1 MTRSP
6 GDKLLAQWDAVP
18 TERQDYY
25 RRVYQRE
32 VRAAG
37 ASTDDAAE
45 LDVLR
50 RLIDAYREQ
59 ALVPVGSRW
68 ASVPE
73 RVRAAARQGKP
84 LDAPETQSDVNRPSG
99 PPKALALLLLPL
111 AGLLLFGLFSLIGG
125 SRDEADTLAALMTPT
140 ETLTPTPEISPTPT
154 PLALEESD
162 PVIRA
167 GDGGRRRNYYPV
179 LLQVYPA
186 DGRAPRVFVVQER
199 AVQTADWNFDPN
211 PDVASWVSGLLVR
224 PVLGLP
230 FSVENRELM
239 ETLAPGARFAL
250 QMNTGAVLDFTYG
263 DTRQVARQD
272 AAIFTQVEPGL
283 ALVLIGETDPE
294 GALTETRWVV
304 TATYPVEQEV
314 ERLRA
319 GELAAVIALGESGA
333 IMGLEDVRITV
344 VGTALATPEGLPPNL
359 AYALVDLEIVV
370 GEAGWQTSGVNWTLE
385 DAAGSRF
392 NPDALVSAQG
402 AFGPLQG
409 NIPPNTALT
418 VTLGF
423 LAERDLSDARLLV
436 GVGSDTTVF
445 AVGFTLP
452 PEPPTVEG
460 LDVQVR
466 RVSTD
471 ATAVYVEARVFN
483 PQAGPVALEALEN
496 WLVLGYAPLS
506 LGPQSPPVAGELP
519 NAVSAGEAFDLAL
532 TFAYNGEPYGR
543 LLLLGR
549 EYALHIAEGG

>member
-1 MTRSP
+1 MTQSQ

-18 TERQDYY
+18 SERQEYY

-45 LDVLR
+45 LDVLH
-50 RLIDAYREQ
+50 RLIAAYREH

-73 RVRAAARQGKP
+73 RVRVAARRGKP
-84 LDAPETQSDVNRPSG
+84 LDAPEAQNNVINPSG
-99 PPKALALLLLPL
+99 PPKALALLLVPL
-111 AGLLLFGLFSLIGG
+111 VGLLLFGLFSLTGG
-125 SRDEADTLAALMTPT
+125 SRHEADALAALMTPT
-140 ETLTPTPEISPTPT
+140 TTLTPTPEISPTPT

-162 PVIRA
+162 SVIRA

-186 DGRAPRVFVVQER
+186 DGSVPRVLVVQER

-211 PDVASWVSGLLVR
+211 PDVVSWVSGLLVR

-230 FSVENRELM
+230 FSTENRALM
-239 ETLAPGARFAL
+239 TTLAPGARFSL
-250 QMNTGAVLDFTYG
+250 QMNTGAVLDFTYR

-283 ALVLIGETDPE
+283 ALVLIGETDAE

-304 TATYPVEQEV
+304 TAAYPVEQEV

-319 GELAAVIALGESGA
+319 GELAIVIALGESGG
-333 IMGLEDVRITV
+333 IIGLDNVRITV
-344 VGTALATPEGLPPNL
+344 VGTALEILEGLPSDL
-359 AYALVDLEIVV
+359 AYALVDLEIVTDA
-370 GEAGWQTSGVNWTLE
+370 AGLQTSGVNWALE
-385 DAAGSRF
+385 DASGNRF
-392 NPDALVSAQG
+392 NPDALASAQG
-402 AFGPLQG
+402 AFGTLPG
-409 NIPPNTALT
+409 NIPPNTVLT

-423 LAERDLSDARLLV
+423 LARRDLTDARLLV
-436 GVGSDTTVF
+436 GVGSETTVF
-445 AVGFTLP
+445 AVSFILP
-452 PEPPTVEG
+452 SVPPTVEG

-471 ATAVYVEARVFN
+471 EISVYVEARVFN
-483 PQAGPVALEALEN
+483 PQASPVALEALEN
-496 WLVLGYAPLS
+496 WLVLGYAPLP
-506 LGPQSPPVAGELP
+506 LGPQSPPIAGELP
-519 NAVSAGEAFDLAL
+519 DSVGADEAFDLSL
-532 TFAYNGEPYGR
+532 TFAYGGESYGR
-543 LLLLGR
+543 LFLLGR
-549 EYALHIAEGG
+549 EYALHLTEGR

>member
-1 MTRSP
+1 MTRSE

-50 RLIDAYREQ
+50 RLIDAYRDQ

-73 RVRAAARQGKP
+73 RVRAAARRGKP
-84 LDAPETQSDVNRPSG
+84 LDAPETQSDVIRPSS

-111 AGLLLFGLFSLIGG
+111 AGLLLFALFSFIGG
-125 SRDEADTLAALMTPT
+125 SRDEADALAALTTPT

-167 GDGGRRRNYYPV
+167 GDSRRRNYYPV

-186 DGRAPRVFVVQER
+186 DGSAPRVFVVQER
-199 AVQTADWNFDPN
+199 AVQTADWQFDPN

-230 FSVENRELM
+230 FSPENRDLM
-239 ETLAPGARFAL
+239 QTLAPGARFAL
-250 QMNTGAVLDFTYG
+250 QMNTGAVLNFVYSES
-263 DTRQVARQD
+263 RQVARQET
-272 AAIFTQVEPGL
+272 AIFTQTEPGL
-283 ALVLIGETDPE
+283 ALVLIGETDLE
-294 GALTETRWVV
+294 GALTETRWMV
-304 TATYPVEQEV
+304 TAAYPVEQEV

-333 IMGLEDVRITV
+333 IMGLEDVRIAV
-344 VGTALATPEGLPPNL
+344 VGTALATPEGLPPDL
-359 AYALVDLEIVV
+359 AYALIDLEIIT
-370 GEAGWQTSGVNWTLE
+370 GATGLQTSGVSWTLE

-392 NPDALVSAQG
+392 NPDALASAQG
-402 AFGPLQG
+402 AFGTLPG
-409 NIPPNTALT
+409 SIPPNTVLT

-436 GVGSDTTVF
+436 GVGSDVTVF

-483 PQAGPVALEALEN
+483 PQASPVALEVLEN
-496 WLVLGYAPLS
+496 WLVLGYAPLP
-506 LGPQSPPVAGELP
+506 LGPQSPPIAGELP
-519 NAVSAGEAFDLAL
+519 DSVGANAAFDLAL
-532 TFAYNGEPYGR
+532 TFAYGGEPYGR
-543 LLLLGR
+543 LFLLGR

>member
-1 MTRSP
+1 MTRSE

-45 LDVLR
+45 LEVLR

-73 RVRAAARQGKP
+73 RVRAAARRGKP
-84 LDAPETQSDVNRPSG
+84 LDAPEAHSDVTRPSG
-99 PPKALALLLLPL
+99 PPKVLALLLLPL

-125 SRDEADTLAALMTPT
+125 TRDEADTLAALTTPT

-179 LLQVYPA
+179 LLQVHPA
-186 DGRAPRVFVVQER
+186 DGSAPRVFVVQAR
-199 AVQTADWNFDPN
+199 AVQTADWQFDPN

-230 FSVENRELM
+230 FSPENRDLL
-239 ETLAPGARFAL
+239 TALAPGARFAL
-250 QMNTGAVLDFTYG
+250 QMNTGAVLDFTYR
-263 DTRQVARQD
+263 DTRQVARQE
-272 AAIFTQVEPGL
+272 AMIFAQVEPGL

-304 TATYPVEQEV
+304 TAAYPVEQEV

-319 GELAAVIALGESGA
+319 GELAAVIAPGESGA
-333 IMGLEDVRITV
+333 ITGLEDVRIAV
-344 VGTALATPEGLPPNL
+344 VGTALATPEGLPPDL
-359 AYALVDLEIVV
+359 AYARVDLEIIT
-370 GEAGWQTSGVNWTLE
+370 GAAGLQTSGVNWTLK
-385 DAAGSRF
+385 DAAGNRF
-392 NPDALVSAQG
+392 NPDALASAQG
-402 AFGPLQG
+402 AFGTLPG

-423 LAERDLSDARLLV
+423 LARHDLTDARLLV
-436 GVGSDTTVF
+436 GVGSDTTAF

-483 PQAGPVALEALEN
+483 PQASPVALEALEN
-496 WLVLGYAPLS
+496 GLVLGYAPLP
-506 LGPQSPPVAGELP
+506 LGPQSPPIAGELP
-519 NAVSAGEAFDLAL
+519 DSVGANAAFDLAL

-543 LLLLGR
+543 LFLLGR
-549 EYALHIAEGG
+549 EYALHIAEGR

>member
-1 MTRSP
+1 MTRSQ
-6 GDKLLAQWDAVP
+6 GDRLLAQWDAVP
-18 TERQDYY
+18 TERQEYY

-73 RVRAAARQGKP
+73 RVRAVARQGKP
-84 LDAPETQSDVNRPSG
+84 LDAPEAQNDVTRPSG

-111 AGLLLFGLFSLIGG
+111 VGLLLFGLFTLIGG
-125 SRDEADTLAALMTPT
+125 NRDEADALAALTTPT

-154 PLALEESD
+154 PLALEQSD

-167 GDGGRRRNYYPV
+167 GDSRRRNYYPV

-186 DGRAPRVFVVQER
+186 DGRTPRVFVVQER
-199 AVQTADWNFDPN
+199 AIQTTDWNFDPN

-230 FSVENRELM
+230 FSSENRELM
-239 ETLAPGARFAL
+239 ETLAPGARFEL
-250 QMNTGAVLDFTYG
+250 QMNTGAVLSFAYR
-263 DTRQVARQD
+263 DTRQVVRQD

-283 ALVLIGETDPE
+283 VLVLIGETDLE
-294 GALTETRWVV
+294 GALTETRWMV

-319 GELAAVIALGESGA
+319 GELAAVIAPGESGA
-333 IMGLEDVRITV
+333 IMGLDDVRITV
-344 VGTALATPEGLPPNL
+344 VGTTLASPETLPPEL
-359 AYALVDLEIVV
+359 VYALVDLEIVT
-370 GEAGWQTSGVNWTLE
+370 GGAGLQTSGVNWTLE
-385 DAAGSRF
+385 DAAGNRF
-392 NPDALVSAQG
+392 NPDALASAQG
-402 AFGPLQG
+402 AFGTLPG
-409 NIPPNTALT
+409 TIPPNTVLT

-436 GVGSDTTVF
+436 GVGSDVTVF

-471 ATAVYVEARVFN
+471 ATALYVEARVFN
-483 PQAGPVALEALEN
+483 PQASPVALEALEN
-496 WLVLGYAPLS
+496 WLVLGYAPLP
-506 LGPQSPPVAGELP
+506 LGPQSPPIAGELP
-519 NAVSAGEAFDLAL
+519 SSVGAGEAFDLAL
-532 TFAYNGEPYGR
+532 TFAYDGEPYGR
-543 LLLLGR
+543 LFLLGR
-549 EYALHIAEGG
+549 EYALEFAEGR

>member
-1 MTRSP
+1 M
-6 GDKLLAQWDAVP
+6 
-18 TERQDYY
+18 
-25 RRVYQRE
+25 
-32 VRAAG
+32 
-37 ASTDDAAE
+37 
-45 LDVLR
+45 
-50 RLIDAYREQ
+50 IDAYREQ

-73 RVRAAARQGKP
+73 RVRAAARRGKP
-84 LDAPETQSDVNRPSG
+84 LDTPEAHNDVTRSSG

-111 AGLLLFGLFSLIGG
+111 VGLLLFGLFSLIGG
-125 SRDEADTLAALMTPT
+125 SRDEADALAALATPT

-167 GDGGRRRNYYPV
+167 GDSGRRRSYYPV

-186 DGRAPRVFVVQER
+186 DGSAPRVFVVQER

-230 FSVENRELM
+230 FSPENHELLT
-239 ETLAPGARFAL
+239 TLAPGARFAL
-250 QMNTGAVLDFTYG
+250 QMNTGAVLDFTYR
-263 DTRQVARQD
+263 DTRQVSRQE
-272 AAIFTQVEPGL
+272 AVIFTQTEPGL
-283 ALVLIGETDPE
+283 VLVLIGETDPE

-304 TATYPVEQEV
+304 TAAYPVEQEV

-319 GELAAVIALGESGA
+319 GELAAVIAPGESGA
-333 IMGLEDVRITV
+333 IMGLDAVRIAV
-344 VGTALATPEGLPPNL
+344 VGTALATPEGLPPDL
-359 AYALVDLEIVV
+359 AYALIDLEIIT
-370 GEAGWQTSGVNWTLE
+370 GETGLQTSGVNWTLE

-392 NPDALVSAQG
+392 NPDALASAQG
-402 AFGPLQG
+402 AFGTLPG
-409 NIPPNTALT
+409 TIPPNTVLT

-436 GVGSDTTVF
+436 GVGSDVTVF

-452 PEPPTVEG
+452 PDPPTVEG

-483 PQAGPVALEALEN
+483 PQASSVALEALEN
-496 WLVLGYAPLS
+496 WLVLGYAPLP
-506 LGPQSPPVAGELP
+506 LGPQSPPIAGELP
-519 NAVSAGEAFDLAL
+519 DSVGANAAFDLAL
-532 TFAYNGEPYGR
+532 TFAYSGEPYGR
-543 LLLLGR
+543 LFLLGR
-549 EYALHIAEGG
+549 EYALEFAEGR

>member
-1 MTRSP
+1 MTRSE

-50 RLIDAYREQ
+50 RLIDAYRQQ

-84 LDAPETQSDVNRPSG
+84 LDAPEAHSDVTRPSG

-111 AGLLLFGLFSLIGG
+111 AGLLLFGLFALIGG
-125 SRDEADTLAALMTPT
+125 SRDEADALAALTTPT

-154 PLALEESD
+154 PLALEQSD

-167 GDGGRRRNYYPV
+167 GDSRRRNYYPV

-186 DGRAPRVFVVQER
+186 DGSAPRVFVVQER
-199 AVQTADWNFDPN
+199 AVQTADWHFDPN
-211 PDVASWVSGLLVR
+211 PDVVSWVSGLLVR

-230 FSVENRELM
+230 FSPENRDLLT
-239 ETLAPGARFAL
+239 TLAPGARFAL
-250 QMNTGAVLDFTYG
+250 QMNTGAVLDFTYR
-263 DTRQVARQD
+263 DTSQVARQD

-304 TATYPVEQEV
+304 TAAYPVEQEV

-319 GELAAVIALGESGA
+319 GELAAIIAPGESSA
-333 IMGLEDVRITV
+333 IIGLDDVRLMV
-344 VGTALATPEGLPPNL
+344 VGTMLATPETLPADL
-359 AYALVDLEIVV
+359 AYALVDLEIVTDTV
-370 GEAGWQTSGVNWTLE
+370 GLQTSGVNWTLE

-392 NPDALVSAQG
+392 NPDALASAQG
-402 AFGPLQG
+402 AFGALPG
-409 NIPPNTALT
+409 NIPPNTVLT

-423 LAERDLSDARLLV
+423 LAQRDLTDARLLV
-436 GVGSDTTVF
+436 GVGSDVTVF

-460 LDVQVR
+460 LDVQMR

-483 PQAGPVALEALEN
+483 PQASPVALEALEN
-496 WLVLGYAPLS
+496 WLVLGYAPLP
-506 LGPQSPPVAGELP
+506 LGPQSPPIAGELP
-519 NAVSAGEAFDLAL
+519 DSVGANAAFDLAL
-532 TFAYNGEPYGR
+532 TFAYSGEPYGR
-543 LLLLGR
+543 LFLLGR
-549 EYALHIAEGG
+549 EYALHINEGG

>member
-1 MTRSP
+1 MTRSE

-45 LDVLR
+45 LEVLR

-73 RVRAAARQGKP
+73 RVRAAARRGKP
-84 LDAPETQSDVNRPSG
+84 LEAPEAHSDVMRPSG

-111 AGLLLFGLFSLIGG
+111 AGLLLFGLFALIGG
-125 SRDEADTLAALMTPT
+125 NRDEADTLAALMTAT

-167 GDGGRRRNYYPV
+167 GDSRRRNYYPV

-199 AVQTADWNFDPN
+199 AVQTADWHFDPN

-230 FSVENRELM
+230 FSPENHALM
-239 ETLAPGARFAL
+239 DTLAPGARFAL
-250 QMNTGAVLDFTYG
+250 QMNTGAVLGFTYR

-272 AAIFTQVEPGL
+272 TAIFTQVEPGL
-283 ALVLIGETDPE
+283 VLVLIGETDAE

-304 TATYPVEQEV
+304 TAAYPVEQEV

-319 GELAAVIALGESGA
+319 GELAAVIAPGESGT
-333 IMGLEDVRITV
+333 IVGLDDVRITV
-344 VGTALATPEGLPPNL
+344 VGTALATPEGLPPDL
-359 AYALVDLEIVV
+359 AYALVDLEIIT
-370 GEAGWQTSGVNWTLE
+370 GAAGLQTSGVNWMLE
-385 DAAGSRF
+385 DTAGNRF

-402 AFGPLQG
+402 AFGGLPG
-409 NIPPNTALT
+409 NIPPNTVLT

-423 LAERDLSDARLLV
+423 LARRDLTDARLLV
-436 GVGSDTTVF
+436 GVGSDVTVF
-445 AVGFTLP
+445 VLTFTLP
-452 PEPPTVEG
+452 PEPPTVDG

-466 RVSTD
+466 RVSYD
-471 ATAVYVEARVFN
+471 ATTVYIEARVFN
-483 PQAGPVALEALEN
+483 PQASPVALEALEN
-496 WLVLGYAPLS
+496 GLVLGYAPLP
-506 LGPQSPPVAGELP
+506 LGPQSPPIAGELP
-519 NAVSAGEAFDLAL
+519 DSVGANSAFDLAL
-532 TFAYNGEPYGR
+532 TFAYGGEPYGR
-543 LLLLGR
+543 LFLLGR
-549 EYALHIAEGG
+549 EYALHINEGR

>member
-1 MTRSP
+1 MTRSES
-6 GDKLLAQWDAVP
+6 DKLLAQWDAVP

-37 ASTDDAAE
+37 AGTDDAAE
-45 LDVLR
+45 LEVLR
-50 RLIDAYREQ
+50 RLIAAYREQ

-73 RVRAAARQGKP
+73 RVCAAARRGKP
-84 LDAPETQSDVNRPSG
+84 LEAPEAHSDVMRPSG
-99 PPKALALLLLPL
+99 PPKALALLLVPL
-111 AGLLLFGLFSLIGG
+111 AGLLLFGLFALIGG
-125 SRDEADTLAALMTPT
+125 NRDEADTLAALTTPT

-167 GDGGRRRNYYPV
+167 GDGGRRRSYYPV

-211 PDVASWVSGLLVR
+211 PDVVSWVSGLLVR

-230 FSVENRELM
+230 FSPENRALM

-250 QMNTGAVLDFTYG
+250 QMNTGAVLSFIYS

-272 AAIFTQVEPGL
+272 TAIFTQVESGL
-283 ALVLIGETDPE
+283 VLVLIGETDPE

-304 TATYPVEQEV
+304 TAAYPVEQEV

-319 GELAAVIALGESGA
+319 GELAAVIAPGESGT
-333 IMGLEDVRITV
+333 IVGLDDVQITV
-344 VGTALATPEGLPPNL
+344 VNTVVETPETLPADL
-359 AYALVDLEIVV
+359 AYALVDLEIIT
-370 GEAGWQTSGVNWTLE
+370 GATGLQTSGVNWTLE
-385 DAAGSRF
+385 DTAGNRF
-392 NPDALVSAQG
+392 NPDALASAQG
-402 AFGPLQG
+402 AFGGLPG
-409 NIPPNTALT
+409 NIPPNTVLT

-423 LAERDLSDARLLV
+423 LTRRRLTDARLLV
-436 GVGSDTTVF
+436 GVGGDVTVF
-445 AVGFTLP
+445 AVSFTLP
-452 PEPPTVEG
+452 PEPPTLDG

-483 PQAGPVALEALEN
+483 PQASPVALEALEN
-496 WLVLGYAPLS
+496 WLVLGYAPLP
-506 LGPQSPPVAGELP
+506 LGPQSPPIAGELP
-519 NAVSAGEAFDLAL
+519 DAISAGTAFDLTL
-532 TFAYNGEPYGR
+532 TFAYAGEPYGR
-543 LLLLGR
+543 LFLLGR
-549 EYALHIAEGG
+549 EYALHINEGR

>member
-1 MTRSP
+1 MTRSES
-6 GDKLLAQWDAVP
+6 DRLLAQWDAVP

-45 LDVLR
+45 LEVLR

-73 RVRAAARQGKP
+73 RVRAAARRGKP
-84 LDAPETQSDVNRPSG
+84 LEAPEAHSDVMRPSG

-111 AGLLLFGLFSLIGG
+111 AGLLLFGLFALIGG
-125 SRDEADTLAALMTPT
+125 NRDEADTLAALMTAT

-154 PLALEESD
+154 PLALEQSD

-167 GDGGRRRNYYPV
+167 GDSRRRNYYPV

-199 AVQTADWNFDPN
+199 AVQTADWHFDPN
-211 PDVASWVSGLLVR
+211 PDVVSWVSGLLVR

-230 FSVENRELM
+230 FSPENRALM
-239 ETLAPGARFAL
+239 DTLAPGARFAL
-250 QMNTGAVLDFTYG
+250 QMNTGAVLSFIYS

-272 AAIFTQVEPGL
+272 TAIFTQVESGL
-283 ALVLIGETDPE
+283 VLVLIGETDPE

-304 TATYPVEQEV
+304 TAAYPVEQEV

-319 GELAAVIALGESGA
+319 GELAAVIAPGESGT
-333 IMGLEDVRITV
+333 IVGLDDVQITV
-344 VGTALATPEGLPPNL
+344 VNTVVETPETLPADL
-359 AYALVDLEIVV
+359 AYALVDLEIIT
-370 GEAGWQTSGVNWTLE
+370 GATGLQTSGVNWTLE
-385 DAAGSRF
+385 DTAGSRF
-392 NPDALVSAQG
+392 NPDALASAQG
-402 AFGPLQG
+402 AFGALPG
-409 NIPPNTALT
+409 NIPPNTVLT

-423 LAERDLSDARLLV
+423 LAQRDLSDARLLV
-436 GVGSDTTVF
+436 GVGSDVTVF
-445 AVGFTLP
+445 AVSFTLP
-452 PEPPTVEG
+452 PEPSTVDG

-466 RVSTD
+466 RVSHD
-471 ATAVYVEARVFN
+471 ATTVYIEARVFN

-496 WLVLGYAPLS
+496 GLVLGYAPLP
-506 LGPQSPPVAGELP
+506 LGPQSPPIAGELP
-519 NAVSAGEAFDLAL
+519 DSVGANAAFDLAL
-532 TFAYNGEPYGR
+532 TFAYGGEPYGR
-543 LLLLGR
+543 LFLLGR
-549 EYALHIAEGG
+549 EYALHINEGR

>member
-1 MTRSP
+1 MTRSS

-73 RVRAAARQGKP
+73 RVRAAARRGKP
-84 LDAPETQSDVNRPSG
+84 LDAPEVHNDVTRPSG

-111 AGLLLFGLFSLIGG
+111 AGVLLFGLFSLIGG
-125 SRDEADTLAALMTPT
+125 TRDEADALAALTTPT

-186 DGRAPRVFVVQER
+186 DGSAPRVFVVQER
-199 AVQTADWNFDPN
+199 AVQTADWQFDPN
-211 PDVASWVSGLLVR
+211 PDVASWVAGLLVR

-230 FSVENRELM
+230 FSPENRELLT
-239 ETLAPGARFAL
+239 TLAPGARFAL
-250 QMNTGAVLDFTYG
+250 QMNTGAVLDFTYR
-263 DTRQVARQD
+263 DTRQVARQE
-272 AAIFTQVEPGL
+272 ATIFTQIEPGL
-283 ALVLIGETDPE
+283 VLVLIGETDPE

-304 TATYPVEQEV
+304 TAAYPVEQEV

-319 GELAAVIALGESGA
+319 GELAAVIAPGESGA
-333 IMGLEDVRITV
+333 ILGLDAVRIAV
-344 VGTALATPEGLPPNL
+344 VGTALATPEGLPPDL
-359 AYALVDLEIVV
+359 AYALIDLEIIT
-370 GEAGWQTSGVNWTLE
+370 GATGLQTSGVSWTLE
-385 DAAGSRF
+385 DVAGNRF
-392 NPDALVSAQG
+392 NPDALASAQG
-402 AFGPLQG
+402 AFGTLPG
-409 NIPPNTALT
+409 SIPPNTVLT
-418 VTLGF
+418 MTLGF

-436 GVGSDTTVF
+436 GVGSDVTVF

-483 PQAGPVALEALEN
+483 PQASPVALEALEN
-496 WLVLGYAPLS
+496 WLVLGYAPLP
-506 LGPQSPPVAGELP
+506 LGPQSPPIAGELP
-519 NAVSAGEAFDLAL
+519 SSIGAGEAFDLAL
-532 TFAYNGEPYGR
+532 TFAYGGEPYGR
-543 LLLLGR
+543 LFLLGR
-549 EYALHIAEGG
+549 EYALHINEGG

>member
-1 MTRSP
+1 MTRSE

-73 RVRAAARQGKP
+73 RVRAAARRGKP
-84 LDAPETQSDVNRPSG
+84 LDTPEAHNDVTRPSG

-111 AGLLLFGLFSLIGG
+111 VGLLLFGLFSLIGG
-125 SRDEADTLAALMTPT
+125 SRDEADALVALATPT

-162 PVIRA
+162 SVIRA
-167 GDGGRRRNYYPV
+167 GDGGRRRSYYPV

-230 FSVENRELM
+230 FSTENRELM
-239 ETLAPGARFAL
+239 TTLAPGARFAL
-250 QMNTGAVLDFTYG
+250 QMNTGAVLDFIYR
-263 DTRQVARQD
+263 DTRQVARQE
-272 AAIFTQVEPGL
+272 AVIFTQTEPGL
-283 ALVLIGETDPE
+283 VLVLIGETDLE

-304 TATYPVEQEV
+304 TAAYPMEQEV

-319 GELAAVIALGESGA
+319 GELAAVIAPGESGA
-333 IMGLEDVRITV
+333 ITGLDAVRIAV
-344 VGTALATPEGLPPNL
+344 VGTALATPEGLPPDL
-359 AYALVDLEIVV
+359 AYALVDLEIIT
-370 GEAGWQTSGVNWTLE
+370 GATGLQTSGVNWTLE
-385 DAAGSRF
+385 DVAGSRF
-392 NPDALVSAQG
+392 NPDALASAQG
-402 AFGPLQG
+402 VFGTLPG
-409 NIPPNTALT
+409 SIPPNTVLT

-436 GVGSDTTVF
+436 GVGSDVTVF

-471 ATAVYVEARVFN
+471 AAAVYVEGRVFN
-483 PQAGPVALEALEN
+483 PQASPVALEALEN
-496 WLVLGYAPLS
+496 WLVLGYAPLP
-506 LGPQSPPVAGELP
+506 LGPQSPPIGGELP
-519 NAVSAGEAFDLAL
+519 DSVEANSAFDLAL
-532 TFAYNGEPYGR
+532 TFAYSGEPYGR

-549 EYALHIAEGG
+549 EYALEFAEGR